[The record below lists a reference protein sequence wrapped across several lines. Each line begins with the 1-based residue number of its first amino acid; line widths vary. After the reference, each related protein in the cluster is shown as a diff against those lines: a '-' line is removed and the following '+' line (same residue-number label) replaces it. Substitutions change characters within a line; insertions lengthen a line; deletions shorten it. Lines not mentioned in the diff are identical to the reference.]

1 MLPDLVQ
8 GTEEEVPTS
17 PIFTR
22 SSHIHSGQFKWANG
36 IVHSPTSENAHP
48 EFAGPGLLTIC
59 DIAALEPRKT
69 NHPLSLP
76 TLPQPKRPRHP
87 IRIPCIFKPF
97 TSFEATELAVQ
108 HLRARLRRV
117 G

>member
-1 MLPDLVQ
+1 MLPDPLQ
-8 GTEEEVPTS
+8 GTEEEVLTS
-17 PIFTR
+17 PICTR
-22 SSHIHSGQFKWANG
+22 SSHIHSGKFKWADG
-36 IVHSPTSENAHP
+36 IVHSATSEDAHP

-69 NHPLSLP
+69 NHTLIFSV
-76 TLPQPKRPRHP
+76 LPQPKRPRRP
-87 IRIPCIFKPF
+87 IRIPCVFKPF